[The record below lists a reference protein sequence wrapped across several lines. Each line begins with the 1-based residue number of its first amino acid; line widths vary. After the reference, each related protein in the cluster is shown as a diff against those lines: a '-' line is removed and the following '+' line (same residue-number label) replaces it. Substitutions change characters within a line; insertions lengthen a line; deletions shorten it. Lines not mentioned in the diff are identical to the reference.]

1 MDGMYK
7 VTGAIL
13 LVIFIWGYTWVTMKI
28 GLNDI
33 PPFLFST
40 LRLLIGAIPVFMLL
54 VLLKKP
60 LFPDKRKIGSILV
73 MSTLM
78 SLGYLATL
86 TYGMQFVD
94 SGQSSVLVY
103 TMPIFVTLIAH
114 FTIHERLTPFKI
126 TGICLGTVGILLIL
140 GPQFLNFNAQT
151 VTGELLII
159 VSALSW
165 ACANVFS
172 KVKFTG
178 AEIINMTA
186 WQLLIGAILLF
197 VISLMTE
204 DVSQTEWTLPAVLS
218 LLFNGIFSTA
228 VTFIAWFWVLTKI
241 EASLA
246 SMTLMA
252 VPILGLFFGWMQ
264 LHETLTIN
272 ILAGAFLICVGIF
285 FAAFKK
291 RRKELVK
298 DTLEYQ
304 VRHR

>member
-1 MDGMYK
+1 MFK
-7 VTGAIL
+7 VAGAIF
-13 LVIFIWGYTWVTMKI
+13 LVVLIWGYTWVTMKI
-28 GLNDI
+28 GLSYI
-33 PPFLFST
+33 PPFLFSAF
-40 LRLLIGAIPVFMLL
+40 RLLIGAIPIFLILM
-54 VLLKKP
+54 LLKKP
-60 LFPDKRKIGSILV
+60 LLPDKKKITNVLV
-73 MSTLM
+73 MSVLM

-114 FTIHERLTPFKI
+114 FTINERLTSFKI
-126 TGICLGTVGILLIL
+126 IGICLGTVGILFIL

-151 VTGELLII
+151 ATGELLII
-159 VSALSW
+159 VAAISW

-172 KVKFTG
+172 KVKFSG
-178 AEIINMTA
+178 SDIMNMTA
-186 WQLLIGAILLF
+186 WQLLIGAIMLF
-197 VISLMTE
+197 VISFITE
-204 DVSQTEWTLPAVLS
+204 NVSQTEWNQQAVLS

-252 VPILGLFFGWMQ
+252 VPILGLFFGWLQ
-264 LHETLTIN
+264 LNETLTIN
-272 ILAGAFLICVGIF
+272 ILAGAFLICIGIF
-285 FAAFKK
+285 FAANKN
-291 RRKELVK
+291 RRKDLVK